1 MFETIKNFLKGMIN
15 KMFNKST
22 LEKATNVDIAMST
35 DMINAIPLWTSI
47 YEDNAPWVDNKTIF
61 SANIGA
67 AIASE
72 LARLV
77 TIEFKSEISNND
89 FLNKEYQVVIDNIR
103 NYTEFAAAKGG
114 LVFKPYV
121 SNGHIEVDMVQA
133 DAFYPT
139 KYNSRSEITGA
150 IFLETKTEGDNT
162 YTRVEYHDLDE
173 GTKVYTIR
181 NFAFVKKNYN
191 NIKLSMDNSLGDPIS
206 LESIDGWEGITPE
219 VTIQNIEK
227 PLFSYFKMPMANTID
242 SSSPLGVSCFSRIAK
257 EKGRGCLLE
266 EIDIRY
272 SQIKWEYEAK
282 EAAID
287 VSVDLLKAKKDD
299 NGNVVDWGMAKGKER
314 LFRPLEIYSESDK
327 ASGYNIYSP
336 EIRDSSLFTG
346 FNELLRQAEFQAGL
360 AYGTLS
366 KEVETAKTATEIKTS
381 KQRSYQTV
389 SDIQKALRIA
399 LEGLIYA
406 MSTLGILYKLPVKPV
421 NLEGDNSEASFDFD
435 DSIIIDHEAEIA
447 SMQTDVSLGILD
459 KVYYIMKKY
468 KVDEAKAKKMIP
480 QETIVKPDPFASTQE

>member
-1 MFETIKNFLKGMIN
+1 MILNTIITKLKEMIN

-22 LEKATNVDIAMST
+22 LEKAVNVDIAMSD
-35 DMINAIPLWTSI
+35 DMRNAIDLWSQI
-47 YEDNAPWVDNKTIF
+47 YEDKAPWVDNKTIF

-121 SNGHIEVDMVQA
+121 ANGRIEVDMVQS

-150 IFLETKTEGDNT
+150 IFLETKTEGENT

-191 NIKLSMDNSLGDPIS
+191 QINLSMDNSLGDAIDLAS
-206 LESIDGWEGITPE
+206 VDGWEGITPE

-266 EIDIRY
+266 EIDKQY
-272 SQIKWEYEAK
+272 SNILWEYEAK
-282 EAAID
+282 QVSID
-287 VSVDLLKAKKDD
+287 VSADYFRMPE
-299 NGNVVDWGMAKGKER
+299 NGNKLELPKGKER
-314 LFRPLEIYSESDK
+314 LYNALNIISSEDRT
-327 ASGYNIYSP
+327 SGWNVYSP

-346 FNELLRQAEFQAGL
+346 LNELLRQAEFQTGL
-360 AYGTLS
+360 SFGTIS
-366 KEVETAKTATEIKTS
+366 KAEDTAKTATEIKMA
-381 KQRSYQTV
+381 KQRNYQQV
-389 SDIQKALRIA
+389 CDIQKNLRIA
-399 LEGLIYA
+399 LEGLGYA
-406 MSTLGILYKLPVKPV
+406 MSTLGILYKLSVKPIDI
-421 NLEGDNSEASFDFD
+421 EKDISFNFD
-435 DSIIIDHEAEIA
+435 DSIIVDKE
-447 SMQTDVSLGILD
+447 SQMQKLFTYVTSGILKPEYLLKQEGFSEED
-459 KVYYIMKKY
+459 IKKY
-468 KVDEAKAKKMIP
+468 M
-480 QETIVKPDPFASTQE
+480 QEQTLVKSDPFASSEE